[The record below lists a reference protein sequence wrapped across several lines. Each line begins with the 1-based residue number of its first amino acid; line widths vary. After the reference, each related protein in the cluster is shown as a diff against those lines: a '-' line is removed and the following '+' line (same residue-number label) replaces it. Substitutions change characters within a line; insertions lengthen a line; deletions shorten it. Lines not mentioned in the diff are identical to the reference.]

1 MTDKNVDISNIQEL
15 DLIEEALGV
24 AAEQLGD
31 ITKPVMDNYYAKYP
45 QVRAT
50 FTELS
55 LNKAKEMEGEMV
67 TQTIY
72 SLMAII
78 QNPIVTKIMLQEAIV
93 NHLYLKI
100 SLEDFNGL
108 IDSTTDV
115 IVGVLDSEFSD
126 NISAL
131 NRVRNRL
138 KAVVAAAYSNI
149 QTRLVINTD

>member
-1 MTDKNVDISNIQEL
+1 MNPTQDIN
-15 DLIEEALGV
+15 LIEEALGL
-24 AAEQLGD
+24 AAENLGD
-31 ITKPVMDNYYAKYP
+31 ITKPVMENYYAKYP

-100 SLEDFNGL
+100 SLEHFNGL

-115 IVGVLDSEFSD
+115 IIGVLDNGLSD
-126 NISAL
+126 NIAAL
-131 NRVRNRL
+131 NHVRHRL
-138 KAVVAAAYSNI
+138 KDVVAMAYSNI
-149 QTRLVINTD
+149 QNRLVINSD

>member
-1 MTDKNVDISNIQEL
+1 MRTIQEL
-15 DLIEEALGV
+15 DLIEEALSV

-31 ITKPVMDNYYAKYP
+31 ITRPVMENYYAKYP
-45 QVRAT
+45 EVRAI

-72 SLMAII
+72 SLMAIV

-100 SLEDFNGL
+100 SLEHFNGL

-115 IVGVLDSEFSD
+115 IIRVLDSDLSD

-131 NRVRNRL
+131 NRVRNHL

-149 QTRLVINTD
+149 QTRLVLNTD